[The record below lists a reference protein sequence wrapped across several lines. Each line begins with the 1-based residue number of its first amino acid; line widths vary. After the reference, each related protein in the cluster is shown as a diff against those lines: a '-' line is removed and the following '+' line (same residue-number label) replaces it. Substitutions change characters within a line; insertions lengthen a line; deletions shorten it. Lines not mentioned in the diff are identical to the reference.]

1 MGKDVA
7 KALNEII
14 AKINAATKDI
24 INNKTEIGQEVQ
36 TTMGGVFDLAE
47 VLSDICEAVEELAEV
62 VSELVEA

>member
-14 AKINAATKDI
+14 AKMNAITKEI
-24 INNKTEIGQEVQ
+24 VKNKTEIGQEVQ
-36 TTMGGVFDLAE
+36 STMAGVFDLAE

-62 VSELVEA
+62 VSELAEA